1 MDTVHDLP
9 ARQDDTGRLAQLAQ
23 TVAMLAEALNRQRR
37 AHERR
42 EPLPRYAERPAL
54 PLASLV
60 AEAMARQ
67 GSPGAG
73 DALSRAGAARA
84 AGQAEPDGAVHAAAV
99 YEDAATPTVDEHAVA
114 AGEQHTHQAAA
125 VADQATADRALAE
138 ARVAV
143 AGVRQAAAQRVIAGN
158 GNARPF
164 AGSTSGARAAQTPRR
179 TR

>member
-23 TVAMLAEALNRQRR
+23 TVALLAEALNRQRR
-37 AHERR
+37 THERTG
-42 EPLPRYAERPAL
+42 PLPRPAERAAL
-54 PLASLV
+54 PLAALV
-60 AEAMARQ
+60 AEAITRQ

-73 DALSRAGAARA
+73 DALSRVGVARA
-84 AGQAEPDGAVHAAAV
+84 AGQAERDAAAHAAAV
-99 YEDAATPTVDEHAVA
+99 YDDAATAGVDEHVVA
-114 AGEQHTHQAAA
+114 AGAQHTHQAAA

-143 AGVRQAAAQRVIAGN
+143 AGVRHAAAQRALAGS
-158 GNARPF
+158 GNARAF
-164 AGSTSGARAAQTPRR
+164 AGSTSGARGAQTSSR